1 MNDWAHHATEMIGKT
16 ELKRLS
22 ARSDPAGLTH
32 LAGHV
37 ALLIAT
43 GVLIYL
49 SSGTLWIWPAMFA
62 HGVALI
68 FLFAPLHE
76 TIHRTAFHSRAL
88 NDVVAFIIGV
98 QIVLPREYFRAFHF
112 AHHRFTQE
120 ADDPELATNK
130 PASVG
135 QLLWHVTG
143 FPEWWWALKGLVVRA
158 CGRLQES
165 FYATERVRRSV
176 ILESRWMLAIYAAA
190 LAGSLA
196 AHSTVLLWYWVIPAV
211 LGQPMLRLYLL
222 AEHSACPRS
231 PDMLENTRTT
241 CTNGLV
247 RFLAWNMP
255 FHAEHHAWPSIPF
268 HALPQTNALIRDKLR
283 KTAPSYRA
291 ALGEI
296 WQTMR
301 AGKAL

>member
-1 MNDWAHHATEMIGKT
+1 MNEWAHTAVELIGKA

-22 ARSDPAGLTH
+22 TRSDAAGLLH

-37 ALLIAT
+37 VLLIAT
-43 GVLIYL
+43 AALIYL
-49 SSGTLWIWPAMFA
+49 STGTLWLWPAMFL
-62 HGVALI
+62 HGTALI

-76 TIHRTAFHSRAL
+76 TIHRTAFRSRVL
-88 NDVVAFIIGV
+88 NDMVAFVTGV
-98 QIVLPREYFRAFHF
+98 LVVLPREYFRAFHF

-130 PASVG
+130 PATVL

-143 FPEWWWALKGLVVRA
+143 MPEWWWALKGLVTRA
-158 CGRLQES
+158 CGRLPET

-176 ILESRWMLAIYAAA
+176 ILESRWVLAIYAAA
-190 LAGSLA
+190 LAGSIA
-196 AHSTVLLWYWVIPAV
+196 AHSAVLLWYWVIPIV
-211 LGQPMLRLYLL
+211 LAQPMLRFYLL

-231 PDMLENTRTT
+231 ADMLENTRTT
-241 CTNGLV
+241 YTNGLV

-268 HALPQTNALIRDKLR
+268 HALPRTNALVRDQLR
-283 KTAPSYRA
+283 KTAPGYLA
-291 ALGEI
+291 AMWEI
-296 WQTMR
+296 WTAMR
-301 AGKAL
+301 AGKTL

>member
-1 MNDWAHHATEMIGKT
+1 MNDWAHHATELIGKA

-22 ARSDPAGLTH
+22 TRSDAAGLIH

-37 ALLIAT
+37 ALLFAT
-43 GVLIYL
+43 GMLIYL
-49 SSGTLWIWPAMFA
+49 SAGTLWIWPAMFV

-76 TIHRTAFHSRAL
+76 TIHRTAFHSRLL

-98 QIVLPREYFRAFHF
+98 LIALPREYFRAFHF

-130 PASVG
+130 PATVRE
-135 QLLWHVTG
+135 LLWHITG

-158 CGRLQES
+158 CGRLPEP

-176 ILESRWMLAIYAAA
+176 ILESRWVLAIYAAA
-190 LAGSLA
+190 LVGSLI
-196 AHSTVLLWYWVIPAV
+196 AHSAVLLWYWVIPAV
-211 LGQPMLRLYLL
+211 LAQPMLRLYLL

-231 PDMLENTRTT
+231 TNMLENSRTT
-241 CTNGLV
+241 YTNAPV
-247 RFLAWNMP
+247 RFLVWNMP

-268 HALPQTNALIRDKLR
+268 HALPQTNTLIRDKLR
-283 KTAPSYRA
+283 TTAPGYRA

-296 WQTMR
+296 WQAMR